1 MPWIFNKSD
10 ILSGAGID
18 DNDFSGILNTDIV
31 AATLSC
37 SLVFL
42 FGAPLPPLVCRKR
55 IGSADIYRESD
66 VRHAHEKK

>member
-1 MPWIFNKSD
+1 MTD
-10 ILSGAGID
+10 AG
-18 DNDFSGILNTDIV
+18 NLNTDFSGILNTTYI

-42 FGAPLPPLVCRKR
+42 LLFITAPPPTPQVLRKR
-55 IGSADIYRESD
+55 ISGTDIYRESD